1 MTILVG
7 VILLAVA
14 AYAVVAPFLRR
25 ARSGRAEQA
34 AVVQAPGTGMLAEL
48 ESDLRSGILT
58 KEEYDQAR
66 GEYEGGGR
74 GPAPAVAAGTE
85 DEIERRVRDL
95 REQRMAERKTGG
107 IPPRGDGKKS
117 GPSAGAR
124 QGKCPRCGQPFRQGD
139 RFCTECGARLT
150 GR

>member
-7 VILLAVA
+7 VILMTVS
-14 AYAVVAPFLRR
+14 AYAVLAPFLRR
-25 ARSGRAEQA
+25 ARSGRGEQA

-58 KEEYDQAR
+58 KEEYNQAR
-66 GEYEGGGR
+66 GEHEGGGR
-74 GPAPAVAAGTE
+74 GPAPAGAAVTE
-85 DEIERRVRDL
+85 DEIERRVREL
-95 REQRMAERKTGG
+95 REQRMAKSKPGG
-107 IPPRGDGKKS
+107 TPPDGAGKKS
-117 GPSAGAR
+117 GSAVGVR

>member
-25 ARSGRAEQA
+25 ARSGRGEQDV
-34 AVVQAPGTGMLAEL
+34 VVQAPGPGMLAEL

-66 GEYEGGGR
+66 GEHEGGGR
-74 GPAPAVAAGTE
+74 GPARAGAAGMD
-85 DEIERRVRDL
+85 DEIERRVREV
-95 REQRMAERKTGG
+95 REQRMVKTKPGG
-107 IPPRGDGKKS
+107 KSPGVEGKKS
-117 GPSAGAR
+117 GPSAGVR
-124 QGKCPRCGQPFRQGD
+124 RGKCPRCGQSFRQGD